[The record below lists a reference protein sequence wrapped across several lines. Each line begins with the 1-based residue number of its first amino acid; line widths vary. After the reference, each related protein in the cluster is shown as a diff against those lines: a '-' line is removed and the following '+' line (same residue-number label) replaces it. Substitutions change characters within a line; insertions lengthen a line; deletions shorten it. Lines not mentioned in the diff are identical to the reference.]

1 MMPQPSKFQPNL
13 AMHAAA
19 LLMTQQSL
27 PVHFFQGARLA
38 GWISE
43 LRDPN
48 CAKFAEDWAI
58 IAA

>member
-1 MMPQPSKFQPNL
+1 
-13 AMHAAA
+13 MHAAA

-43 LRDPN
+43 LSDPN